1 MGQKGKKTNKAKTN
15 PLQSV
20 MTSWKKIDSEKRVFI
35 IIIVI
40 LFAFVFLMPN
50 VYRGWVSFRDNGFR
64 FSNNKKTTTNTGTQK
79 DPNKGKTLT
88 MTCTQSVKDSRYE
101 TNIKSEIYYVDSEL
115 KRENYTVTL
124 KAVSDE
130 AKAELATRKSLYDG
144 TVEFY
149 QGYDGFDAKVEV
161 KDNLLTY
168 KLATDYAKIDRD
180 KINSEYENS
189 DSGQSVA
196 LRYNQDIDSVKSYYE
211 NLGLICRK

>member
-1 MGQKGKKTNKAKTN
+1 MGQKAKKTNSSKTN
-15 PLQSV
+15 PIGSV
-20 MTSWKKIDSEKRVFI
+20 MASWKKMDSEKRVFI

-50 VYRGWVSFRDNGFR
+50 VYRGWVSFRDNGFK
-64 FSNNKKTTTNTGTQK
+64 FGNHKQTTTNTGTKK

-101 TNIKSEIYYVDSEL
+101 TNIKSEIFYVDNEL

-124 KAVSDE
+124 KAVSDD
-130 AKAELATRKSLYDG
+130 AKKDLPERKSLYDG
-144 TVEFY
+144 TVAFY
-149 QGYDGFDAKVEV
+149 QGYEGFGAKVDV

-168 KLATDYAKIDRD
+168 KLTTDYAKIDRD
-180 KINSEYENS
+180 KINSEYEKS
-189 DSGQSVA
+189 DSGQSIA
-196 LRYNQDIDSVKSYYE
+196 LKYNQDIDSVKSYYE